1 MSKRYMIGAGA
12 PRRHALAAAL
22 AMSLGLT
29 GVAYGQATAGSI
41 FGTAPVAAGETV
53 KVVSTSGG
61 TARVVS
67 VDSSGKF
74 NVGNLPVG
82 SYTVTLMSGDKVVAT
97 QDNVTV
103 SPGGGTAVPFVSAAA
118 ANANEAKNLGT
129 IQVVANALPP
139 IDVTSVNS
147 STIITARD
155 LQQLPVGHNA
165 ESIALLA
172 PNTTKGSGFFG
183 NSVSFGGS
191 SVSENA
197 YYVNGYS
204 TGEPY
209 KNIGGFALPYG
220 AIDQQQTLTG
230 GYSAKYGRSD
240 GGVINQIGKRG
251 TNEWHFGG
259 QVVWQPA
266 FARASADNVYY
277 GYPAIPA
284 PTGGLSYQYNNPNFP
299 GTLAWYRRP
308 DKQWQTIYSAYAGGP
323 LIKDRL
329 YLFVA
334 AETTRTQNQFVSS
347 TLASTNPS
355 TGAAAVSRTVD
366 DYRDNQS
373 KYYAKIDWNLNESNT
388 LEFTGLQNNE
398 TDGRGHTYAFNYNTL
413 QKGALLGPDLAVKD
427 NSKFYIGQYTGYYGD
442 NATLSVLYGKA
453 RFEDPTLISSGSPLP
468 YISNPQN
475 QCFVNCI
482 GPSSTTPAGNNGI
495 LNSNIARTVNQGEG
509 AYNATH
515 GLRVDFTYK
524 LSNHE
529 LGVGIDNMHYAGV
542 NQGLVTTGPGYFW
555 RYQQSVNA
563 DGTRN
568 YTVRKYVETFQTTMS
583 TSQKAYYLQDAWQVA
598 QNVQLNIGIRNE
610 HFTNYNN
617 HGVQFV
623 NEQNQWEPRLGV
635 SWDVNGDSSFKV
647 YANAGRYYLALPDN
661 AAERAANP
669 STYTYIRYTYT
680 GVNADGTPQ
689 GIVPITGQL
698 QSPDG
703 EFGAPKDPKQV
714 TATNLK
720 PEYLDEYILGFD
732 KQLNEKW
739 VYGAK
744 ATWRNLKSAID
755 DECSPSQIAA
765 KMTKLGYNVA
775 DYYDSLYGAAYCR
788 LINPGRTND
797 IRVLSTSTGQYTI
810 VPMSQKDWGYTHGAR
825 RTYGSLDLY
834 LDHPWDGKWT
844 ARVDYEFNVGR
855 GNTEGQVRSDFGQSD
870 VSKTEDWDSWQLM
883 QGQDGELLNVRRHQ
897 VRFRGAYAI
906 TPEWLVSGTAMIQS
920 GAPEECLGYWGPTG
934 SGDPTGY
941 NSGGAGNYH
950 WCGGQIVSPGF
961 KHTPWTHQ
969 YNIGVHYYPSFAQHK
984 LSLNFD
990 VFNVLNEQN
999 ALQTNPVGEA
1009 GDHLVNNA
1017 FLQGIYFENPRY
1029 VRLSVTYDY

>member
-1 MSKRYMIGAGA
+1 MSKRHTIGAGA

-22 AMSLGLT
+22 AISLGFT
-29 GVAYGQATAGSI
+29 GVAYGQATTGTI

-53 KVVSTSGG
+53 KVAGAGG
-61 TARVVS
+61 TVRVVS
-67 VDSSGKF
+67 VDNSGKF

-82 SYTVTLMSGDKVVAT
+82 SYTVTLMNGDKVVGT
-97 QDNVTV
+97 KENVRV
-103 SPGGGTAVPFVSAAA
+103 NAGGGTSVPFVSAAA
-118 ANANEAKNLGT
+118 SASEAQNLGA

-147 STIITARD
+147 STIITAKD
-155 LQQLPVGHNA
+155 LQRLPVGRSA

-172 PNTTKGSGFFG
+172 PSTTAGSGFFG
-183 NSVSFGGS
+183 NAISFAGS

-197 YYVNGYS
+197 YYVNGYN

-220 AIDQQQTLTG
+220 SIDQQQTLTG

-266 FARASADNVYY
+266 FARASSDNVYY

-284 PTGGLSYQYNNPNFP
+284 PNAGGTYAYNNPNYP

-308 DKQWQTIYSAYAGGP
+308 DKQWQTVYSAYAGGP

-329 YLFVA
+329 YMFVA
-334 AETTRTQNQFVSS
+334 AETTRTQNQYVSA
-347 TLASTNPS
+347 TNAATNPQ
-355 TGAAAVSRTVD
+355 TVD
-366 DYRDNQS
+366 DYRDTSN
-373 KYYAKIDWNLNESNT
+373 KYYAKIDWNINESNT

-398 TDGRGHTYAFNYNTL
+398 TDGRGHTYKYDYATL
-413 QKGALLGPDLAVKD
+413 QKGSLIGPDLAAKD
-427 NSKFYIGQYTGYYGD
+427 NGRFYIGQYTGYYGD

-453 RFEDPTLISSGSPLP
+453 RFDDPTLIGSGSPLP
-468 YISNPQN
+468 YIFHPEN
-475 QCFVNCI
+475 QCFTNCL
-482 GPSSTTPAGNNGI
+482 GTTTTLPAGNSGI
-495 LNSNIARTVNQGEG
+495 TNSNLARTVGQGEN
-509 AYNATH
+509 AHNATH
-515 GLRVDFTYK
+515 GVRVDFTYK
-524 LSNHE
+524 LGDHE
-529 LGVGIDNMHYAGV
+529 LGVGIDNMHYAGID
-542 NQGLVTTGPGYFW
+542 QGTVTSGPGYYW
-555 RYQQSVNA
+555 RYMQGKPDASGA
-563 DGTRN
+563 RS
-568 YTVRKYVETFQTTMS
+568 YTVRKYVITFQTTMS
-583 TSQKAYYLQDAWQVA
+583 TSQKAYYLQDVWQVA
-598 QNVQLNIGIRNE
+598 QNVQLNLGVRND
-610 HFTNYNN
+610 HFTNYND
-617 HGVQFV
+617 HGTPFV
-623 NEQNQWEPRLGV
+623 NEVNQWEPRLGV

-669 STYTYIRYTYT
+669 STYTYISYNYT
-680 GVNADGTPQ
+680 GVNPDGTPQ
-689 GIVPITGQL
+689 NPTPVTGKL

-714 TATNLK
+714 AAANLK

-732 KQLNEKW
+732 KQLTEKW

-744 ATWRNLKSAID
+744 ATWRNLKTAID
-755 DECSPSQIAA
+755 DECSPGQIAA

-788 LINPGRTND
+788 LINPGQTNNL
-797 IRVLSTSTGQYTI
+797 RVLNATTGQYTI
-810 VPMSQKDWGYTHGAR
+810 VPMNQKDWGYLHGVR

-834 LDHPWDGKWT
+834 LEHPWDGKWQ

-897 VRFRGAYAI
+897 ARFRGAYAI

-920 GAPEECLGYWGPTG
+920 GAPEECLGYFGTDG
-934 SGDPTGY
+934 SGDPSGY
-941 NSGGAGNYH
+941 NAGGGGNYH
-950 WCGGQIVSPGF
+950 WCGGQVVSPGF

-969 YNIGVHYYPSFAQHK
+969 YNVGVHYSPNFAQHK
-984 LSLNFD
+984 LMFNFD
-990 VFNVLNEQN
+990 VFNVLNEQKP
-999 ALQTNPVGEA
+999 LQTNPIGEA

-1017 FLQGIYFENPRY
+1017 FLQGIYFETPRY
-1029 VRLSVTYDY
+1029 VRLSVSYDY